1 MADDV
6 RSRARSI
13 LGRADVESPIIYDQ
27 RQSMK
32 GRSGATRKN
41 RARGR
46 NSTVGACP
54 KDHLLLDLQ
63 IPQFGSARE
72 HTAPHGDEVARL
84 QSAGDLARVPSQILQ
99 VATTTERNDESVR
112 HDLIVAAMSA
122 PSQSGTPRLRT
133 EGANPSMGRKGAP
146 RGGFCPHQAAATQPG
161 GALTRSFVAPGPRGT
176 PRGHDRRP
184 EPGPA
189 GRAPQP
195 GPAVRSPRAPH
206 SAAAQEIPRPRT
218 LTMLAAPSPQAR

>member
-32 GRSGATRKN
+32 GRSGATREN

-112 HDLIVAAMSA
+112 HDLIVAVTGA
-122 PSQSGTPRLRT
+122 PSQAGMPRLRT
-133 EGANPSMGRKGAP
+133 EGANPSMGRKGPPRRVFPNTLRP
-146 RGGFCPHQAAATQPG
+146 RGRS
-161 GALTRSFVAPGPRGT
+161 ALTLLIRGPGATGYAPGPRSVPRTGASREVAPGASQRSSPSDSAAPHAHDACGPVPAGAVTCSFVAPGP
-176 PRGHDRRP
+176 
-184 EPGPA
+184 
-189 GRAPQP
+189 
-195 GPAVRSPRAPH
+195 
-206 SAAAQEIPRPRT
+206 
-218 LTMLAAPSPQAR
+218 